1 MEIIIIVEK
10 NSTFY
15 GNQVLVTSEME
26 LYIQNITND
35 SINNIYSK
43 F

>member
-1 MEIIIIVEK
+1 MEIIIIVKK

-15 GNQVLVTSEME
+15 GNQVLVTSEMK
-26 LYIQNITND
+26 LYIQNISND
-35 SINNIYSK
+35 SINNIYNK